1 MPASVHTIEAVPRA
15 GYLEIEIT
23 GVGHNS
29 ADWVVAIWT
38 EIDALARAHSAKKL
52 LAMDRR
58 ICEYLAPEDYEE
70 VGRRLAALDRA
81 DVKVAYVELMS
92 SNLHR
97 AEYGEIA
104 ARSHGLQLRVFSERS
119 AALAWLLAPGL

>member
-1 MPASVHTIEAVPRA
+1 MSGNNHTIEATARA

-38 EIDALARAHSAKKL
+38 EIDALAQAHRVKKL

-58 ICEYLAPEDYEE
+58 VCEYLGPEDHEE
-70 VGRRLAALDRA
+70 VARRLAALDHA
-81 DVKVAYVELMS
+81 DIKVAYVELMS

-104 ARSHGLQLRVFSERS
+104 ARSQGLQLRVFSERS
-119 AALAWLLAPGL
+119 TALAWLLAPSL